1 MCALSN
7 SISRDK
13 ELRFLTVNNFF
24 LFFFRCK
31 IICLCVG
38 YVKDF
43 AVQIFLGARRCWVP
57 LELQL
62 QMAVSCS
69 LWVLGS
75 KLGSSERAF
84 NR

>member
-62 QMAVSCS
+62 QIDGCELLSVGVGIQT
-69 LWVLGS
+69 WVL
-75 KLGSSERAF
+75 
-84 NR
+84 